1 MLWNMHKIHSN
12 PINFTALAIN
22 YSKLDYKLNPWFITG
37 FTDGEGS
44 FILTIIKDN
53 KYKLG
58 WRAACRFVI
67 SLNKKDL
74 KLLNKIK

>member
-1 MLWNMHKIHSN
+1 MAKEKKNNW
-12 PINFTALAIN
+12 
-22 YSKLDYKLNPWFITG
+22 
-37 FTDGEGS
+37 GEGC
-44 FILTIIKDN
+44 FILTIIKDK

-74 KLLNKIK
+74 KILNDIKDLFCCR